1 MVSIVHDVPVF
12 RTMEIEEVWIAIHID
27 QQLLQRRNLYFA
39 DSLQRCF
46 GLYHL
51 MNEILDNDRSI
62 AKVHILI
69 HFRFVRAMERGQTQ
83 VLKFMK
89 DCLGNV
95 FLHFQ
100 IDGLVVGQVVH
111 KR

>member
-1 MVSIVHDVPVF
+1 MSIVHDMPVF
-12 RTMEIEEVWIAIHID
+12 RTMEIEEVWIAIHTD

-46 GLYHL
+46 GY
-51 MNEILDNDRSI
+51 EILDNDRSI

-69 HFRFVRAMERGQTQ
+69 HFRFVRAMERGQTP
-83 VLKFMK
+83 VLKFME
-89 DCLGNV
+89 DCLENV

-100 IDGLVVGQVVH
+100 LDGLVVGQVVH